1 MRKHLADEQQRVP
14 IASGS
19 SSRLGNGYGMSY
31 YDGVGI
37 VPSTLGSGVGQGRKR
52 FDGEAS
58 SAVLVGRGK
67 RGEAFKHVDTFKEIA
82 GWAP

>member
-1 MRKHLADEQQRVP
+1 MP

-19 SSRLGNGYGMSY
+19 SARLGNDYGMSY

-52 FDGEAS
+52 FDGAAPS
-58 SAVLVGRGK
+58 TMLVGRGK
-67 RGEAFKHVDTFKEIA
+67 RGESFKHVDTFKEIA